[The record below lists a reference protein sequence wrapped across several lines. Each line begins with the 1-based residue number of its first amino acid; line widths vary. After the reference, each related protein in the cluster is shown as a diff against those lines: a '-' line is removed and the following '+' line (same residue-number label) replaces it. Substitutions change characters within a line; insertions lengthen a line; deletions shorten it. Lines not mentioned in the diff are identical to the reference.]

1 MPKFLKLET
10 FSDNQHQ
17 LVPTITTKVMSR
29 FPDFSPQG
37 YQVVSELG
45 RNREGGR
52 ITWLVSEIT
61 TGRQVVLKQFCFAQ
75 VGSSWSGFNA
85 YQREIDILRELNH
98 PGIPRYLG
106 AFATSDGF
114 CMIQEYINAPS
125 LAVPR
130 SLEPEEIKQIAVS
143 VLEILVYLQNQIHP
157 VIHRDIKPENILV
170 DEQLNVYLIDF
181 GFARVSSQ
189 EVSGS
194 SVFKGTPGFIP
205 PEQLRKPTE
214 ASDLYSLGTTLIC
227 LLTGTASSA
236 ILDLTDKDDPYLLHF
251 RHLLPRL
258 SLRFL
263 DWLELMV
270 QPSLTRRF
278 ANAQMALEALKPL
291 DLIRLPGVEFSEAV
305 LNLQSTQLGEK
316 LTQTITVENV
326 IPETL
331 LEGKWEVAPHPHD
344 PPHTPNS
351 HAWIGVT
358 PTKFTGNKTLCRI
371 QVDTSKLM
379 ADKLYKRQLLLHTNA
394 YPEIHP
400 LTVKVQTASLPIERR
415 RLPYVGLAGMF
426 LICAIAFIVM
436 TYLTLLVLNAG
447 VKIPLSAFLIMVLA
461 FGVWVVI
468 RIANGFS
475 AAYVVGE
482 SVGASVG
489 TAMCGSVV
497 IAMIAALDWAVRRDA
512 NWPASWFGDDRLLFL
527 VVLWTVPLGVV
538 LIWVCAMSLA
548 TKWATEMIG
557 GDLSTAMLLILTVGL
572 GTSCGI
578 GCIVG
583 FFHPY
588 ILLALAGTGIPLV
601 TWLSYPPLKQHK
613 LIANYRKSEQ
623 HLIKP

>member
-1 MPKFLKLET
+1 M
-10 FSDNQHQ
+10 N
-17 LVPTITTKVMSR
+17 R
-29 FPDFSPQG
+29 FPDFFTQG
-37 YQVVSELG
+37 YQVISELG

-52 ITWLVSEIT
+52 ITWLASDIT

-75 VGSSWSGFNA
+75 AGSSWSGFNA
-85 YQREIDILRELNH
+85 YQREIQILQALNH

-130 SLEPEEIKQIAVS
+130 RFEPEEIKQIAVS
-143 VLEILVYLQNQIHP
+143 ALQILVYLQNQIPP

-170 DEQLNVYLIDF
+170 DEQLKVYLIDF
-181 GFARVSSQ
+181 GFARLGSQ

-205 PEQLRKPTE
+205 PEQLRMPTE

-227 LLTGTASSA
+227 LLTGTASHA
-236 ILDLTDKDDPYLLHF
+236 ILDLTDKDDPYLIHF

-270 QPSLTRRF
+270 QPSLKRRF
-278 ANAQMALEALKPL
+278 SNARMALEALNPI

-305 LNLQSTQLGEK
+305 LNFQAKNLGEK

-331 LEGKWEVAPHPHD
+331 LEGRWDVAPHPHD

-351 HAWIGVT
+351 HAWICVT
-358 PTKFTGNKTLCRI
+358 PTKFAGNKTLCRI

-379 ADKLYKRQLLLHTNA
+379 ADKLYKRQLLLHSNA

-400 LTVKVQTASLPIERR
+400 LTVKVQTAPLPIERKK
-415 RLPYVGLAGMF
+415 LPYVGLAKVFLTYAISPKVITWFTAWAIATLEPFLFWFSVFICLSICMRASVDFFFLFKKMSLSTPLAEVRAVVKALHIKVFMAVFYGMF
-426 LICAIAFIVM
+426 MVYYFCVFQRVNTILNSVIKEAGISRFLIG
-436 TYLTLLVLNAG
+436 TLLVLTISWAG
-447 VKIPLSAFLIMVLA
+447 YTLLMAVC
-461 FGVWVVI
+461 G
-468 RIANGFS
+468 
-475 AAYVVGE
+475 AYVQAVWW
-482 SVGASVG
+482 
-489 TAMCGSVV
+489 
-497 IAMIAALDWAVRRDA
+497 IAALDMWEK
-512 NWPASWFGDDRLLFL
+512 DDLFTELLWLFTAG
-527 VVLWTVPLGVV
+527 VGTSLGVG
-538 LIWVCAMSLA
+538 WV
-548 TKWATEMIG
+548 
-557 GDLSTAMLLILTVGL
+557 
-572 GTSCGI
+572 
-578 GCIVG
+578 VG

-588 ILLALAGTGIPLV
+588 ILLALTGTGIPLA
-601 TWLSYPPLKQHK
+601 TMLFYPPLKQHR
-613 LIANYRKSEQ
+613 LIAKYRKSEQ
-623 HLIKP
+623 RLIKP

>member
-1 MPKFLKLET
+1 
-10 FSDNQHQ
+10 
-17 LVPTITTKVMSR
+17 MSR
-29 FPDFSPQG
+29 FPDFSTKG

-52 ITWLVSEIT
+52 ITWLASDIT

-75 VGSSWSGFNA
+75 AGSSWSGFNA
-85 YQREIDILRELNH
+85 YQREIEILQELNH

-130 SLEPEEIKQIAVS
+130 SFEPEEIKQIAVS

-157 VIHRDIKPENILV
+157 VIHRDIKPENLLV
-170 DEQLNVYLIDF
+170 DEQLKVYLIDF
-181 GFARVSSQ
+181 GFARVGSQ

-205 PEQLRKPTE
+205 PEQMRKPTE

-227 LLTGTASSA
+227 LLTGTASNT
-236 ILDLTDKDDPYLLHF
+236 ILELTDKDDPYLLHF
-251 RHLLPRL
+251 RHLLPNL

-270 QPSLTRRF
+270 QPSLKRRF
-278 ANAQMALEALKPL
+278 ANAHKALEVLKPL
-291 DLIRLPGVEFSEAV
+291 ELIRVPGVEFSEAV
-305 LNLQSTQLGEK
+305 LNFQATHLGEK

-331 LEGKWEVAPHPHD
+331 LEGRWEVAPHPHD

-351 HAWIGVT
+351 HAWICVT

-379 ADKLYKRQLLLHTNA
+379 ADKMYKRQLLLHTNA

-400 LTVKVQTASLPIERR
+400 LTVKVQTASLPIERQK
-415 RLPYVGLAGMF
+415 LPYAGLAKVF
-426 LICAIAFIVM
+426 LIYAIESIVT
-436 TYLTLLVLNAG
+436 TYCTLFALSTGGKISVSSFLLVLMMAVVFMVVMGIRQG
-447 VKIPLSAFLIMVLA
+447 V
-461 FGVWVVI
+461 
-468 RIANGFS
+468 S
-475 AAYVVGE
+475 AAVVVTMA
-482 SVGASVG
+482 VGVAVSLAVFN
-489 TAMCGSVV
+489 AVFM
-497 IAMIAALDWAVRRDA
+497 AMISVLDLAVRGDA
-512 NWPASWFGDDRLLFL
+512 NWPASWFGNNLAVDLAVLLA
-527 VVLWTVPLGVV
+527 V
-538 LIWVCAMSLA
+538 SLA
-548 TKWATEMIG
+548 MGLGEYLAIFWRVMWAAKMV
-557 GDLSTAMLLILTVGL
+557 GDDISTVILLTLTAGL
-572 GTSCGI
+572 GTSLGI

-588 ILLALAGTGIPLV
+588 ILLALAGTGIALA
-601 TWLSYPPLKQHK
+601 TMLFYPPLKRHR
-613 LIANYRKSEQ
+613 LIAKYRKSEQ

>member
-1 MPKFLKLET
+1 M
-10 FSDNQHQ
+10 N
-17 LVPTITTKVMSR
+17 R
-29 FPDFSPQG
+29 FPDFFTQG

-52 ITWLVSEIT
+52 ITWLASDIT

-75 VGSSWSGFNA
+75 AGSSWSGFNA
-85 YQREIDILRELNH
+85 YQREIQILQKLNH
-98 PGIPRYLG
+98 PGILRYLG

-130 SLEPEEIKQIAVS
+130 RFEPEEIKQIAVS
-143 VLEILVYLQNQIHP
+143 ALQILVYLQNQIPP

-170 DEQLNVYLIDF
+170 DEQLKVYLIDF
-181 GFARVSSQ
+181 GFARLGSQ

-205 PEQLRKPTE
+205 PEQLRMPTE

-227 LLTGTASSA
+227 LLTGTASHA
-236 ILDLTDKDDPYLLHF
+236 ILDLTDKDDPYLIHF

-270 QPSLTRRF
+270 QPSLKRRF
-278 ANAQMALEALKPL
+278 SNARMALEALNPI

-305 LNLQSTQLGEK
+305 LNFQAKNLGEK

-331 LEGKWEVAPHPHD
+331 LEGRWDVAPHPHD

-351 HAWIGVT
+351 HAWICVT
-358 PTKFTGNKTLCRI
+358 PTKFAGNKTLCRI

-379 ADKLYKRQLLLHTNA
+379 ADKLYKRQLLLHSNA

-400 LTVKVQTASLPIERR
+400 LTVKVQTAPLPIERR
-415 RLPYVGLAGMF
+415 RQPYAGLIRMF
-426 LICAIAFIVM
+426 LISESASLVT
-436 TYLTLLVLNAG
+436 TYLTLLGLSDSG
-447 VKIPLSAFLIMVLA
+447 TIPTIPVSIFLMMLP
-461 FGVWVVI
+461 
-468 RIANGFS
+468 
-475 AAYVVGE
+475 YVVGGCVTFWIMMPPE
-482 SVGASVG
+482 IIIKIRAADVVGASLGASLGCAVYW
-489 TAMCGSVV
+489 SVLM
-497 IAMIAALDWAVRRDA
+497 AMISALAWAARKAILLPNQAEFV
-512 NWPASWFGDDRLLFL
+512 PVLLIGVLPVLFG
-527 VVLWTVPLGVV
+527 
-538 LIWVCAMSLA
+538 LIWIFKLAVSLGI
-548 TKWATEMIG
+548 KWAREIVG
-557 GDLSTAMLLILTVGL
+557 EDISTTMLLTLTVGL
-572 GTSCGI
+572 GTSLGI

-583 FFHPY
+583 LLNPY

-601 TWLSYPPLKQHK
+601 TWLSYPPLKRYR
-613 LIANYRKSEQ
+613 LIAKYRKSEQ
-623 HLIKP
+623 RLIKP